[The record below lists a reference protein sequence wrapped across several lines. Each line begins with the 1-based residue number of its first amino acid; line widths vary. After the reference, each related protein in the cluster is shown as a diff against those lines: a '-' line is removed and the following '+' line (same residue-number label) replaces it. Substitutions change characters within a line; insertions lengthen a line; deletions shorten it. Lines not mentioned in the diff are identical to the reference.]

1 MLYIRFLNFQT
12 QLQDVEKMYK
22 DGDIQ
27 YGDIVCQQ
35 YNDKSSHLFM
45 NGTWIKTLYNSK
57 IKQNNEIEDDI
68 EFLST
73 AIGNNSTNI
82 DEVSTRLNDTSIR
95 LNDVSTR
102 LKDDY
107 VNKTQYL
114 KDEELIASTFADL
127 NNKIN
132 NFDITKQLE
141 PIYSNILNL
150 NSSVQNLSDVLY
162 TLTETENIN
171 NTIDTF
177 KEVEKFLNNISDS
190 STLTELLLNTKDD
203 IIDGISEYY
212 YNIEEMDGKIG
223 DINTSINNTSS
234 RIKELEKLYS
244 NGQIDSFIG
253 NLNTSIKDASDNL
266 NIVSGKVDEVSTKLD
281 NTSTRLNDTSVKLN
295 NVSTKLDNTSNNLND
310 TSIRLND
317 VSTRLKDDYVNKT
330 QYLKDEELICSTFAE
345 LNNKINTNVNIVN
358 ASITQ
363 LADNIQNI
371 NFDSLKTE
379 ISNTYATK
387 QQVNTI
393 GNSIW
398 NKVKET
404 YVSSEKYNNDIETIN
419 NKISTYYTN
428 DQIDLFISNLN
439 TSIKDTSY
447 NLNII
452 SGKVD
457 EVSTRL
463 DDTSVRL
470 NNVSTRLKEVSVN
483 LNNTIIS
490 VSSNLKDTSTRLN
503 TISQNEN
510 NTSSR
515 LNEVSTRLNDTSVR
529 LLNYLTINQY
539 VKDEELIASTFADL
553 NNKIN
558 NVGNI
563 DFSNYYNIDQINE
576 KISNI
581 NTSTNDISTNL
592 SNTST
597 MLNDTSIRLNN
608 VSTRLNNLYT
618 NTQID
623 TFISNLN
630 TSINNVSINTN
641 KSIVDVSSRLNDTSI
656 RLLNYLTI
664 NQYVKDEELIASTF
678 ADVNNKINSLYA
690 EIAELK
696 EQLKSS
702 TK

>member
-12 QLQDVEKMYK
+12 PLQDIEKMYK
-22 DGDIQ
+22 DGDIK

-45 NGTWIKTLYNSK
+45 NGTWIKTFYNSK

-82 DEVSTRLNDTSIR
+82 GEVSTRLNDTSTRLNNVSTRLDDTSNNLNDTSIR

-141 PIYSNILNL
+141 PIYSNISNL
-150 NSSVQNLSDVLY
+150 NSSVQNVSDVLY

-171 NTIDTF
+171 HTIDTF

-212 YNIEEMDGKIG
+212 YNIEEIDGKIG

-253 NLNTSIKDASDNL
+253 NLNTSIKDTSDNL
-266 NIVSGKVDEVSTKLD
+266 NIVSGKVDEVSTRLDNTLTKLNETSTRLNNVSTKLNEVSTRLD
-281 NTSTRLNDTSVKLN
+281 NTSTRLN
-295 NVSTKLDNTSNNLND
+295 NVSTRLDDTSNNLND

-358 ASITQ
+358 ASI
-363 LADNIQNI
+363 
-371 NFDSLKTE
+371 
-379 ISNTYATK
+379 SNTYATK

-428 DQIDLFISNLN
+428 DQIDTFV
-439 TSIKDTSY
+439 
-447 NLNII
+447 
-452 SGKVD
+452 G
-457 EVSTRL
+457 
-463 DDTSVRL
+463 
-470 NNVSTRLKEVSVN
+470 
-483 LNNTIIS
+483 
-490 VSSNLKDTSTRLN
+490 
-503 TISQNEN
+503 
-510 NTSSR
+510 
-515 LNEVSTRLNDTSVR
+515 EVSTRLNDTSVR

-539 VKDEELIASTFADL
+539 LKDE
-553 NNKIN
+553 K
-558 NVGNI
+558 
-563 DFSNYYNIDQINE
+563 
-576 KISNI
+576 
-581 NTSTNDISTNL
+581 
-592 SNTST
+592 
-597 MLNDTSIRLNN
+597 
-608 VSTRLNNLYT
+608 
-618 NTQID
+618 
-623 TFISNLN
+623 
-630 TSINNVSINTN
+630 
-641 KSIVDVSSRLNDTSI
+641 
-656 RLLNYLTI
+656 
-664 NQYVKDEELIASTF
+664 LIASTF

>member
-12 QLQDVEKMYK
+12 PLQDIEKMYK
-22 DGDIQ
+22 DGDIK

-35 YNDKSSHLFM
+35 YNNKSSHLFM

-82 DEVSTRLNDTSIR
+82 DEISTRLNDTSTRLNNVSTRLDNTSNNLNDTSIR

-141 PIYSNILNL
+141 PIYSNISNL
-150 NSSVQNLSDVLY
+150 NSSVQNVSDVLY

-171 NTIDTF
+171 HTIDTF
-177 KEVEKFLNNISDS
+177 KEVENFLNNISDS
-190 STLTELLLNTKDD
+190 STLTELLIKTKEET
-203 IIDGISEYY
+203 IDGISEYY

-253 NLNTSIKDASDNL
+253 NLNTSIKDTSDNL
-266 NIVSGKVDEVSTKLD
+266 NIVSGKVDEVSTRLD
-281 NTSTRLNDTSVKLN
+281 N
-295 NVSTKLDNTSNNLND
+295 
-310 TSIRLND
+310 
-317 VSTRLKDDYVNKT
+317 
-330 QYLKDEELICSTFAE
+330 
-345 LNNKINTNVNIVN
+345 
-358 ASITQ
+358 
-363 LADNIQNI
+363 
-371 NFDSLKTE
+371 
-379 ISNTYATK
+379 
-387 QQVNTI
+387 
-393 GNSIW
+393 
-398 NKVKET
+398 
-404 YVSSEKYNNDIETIN
+404 
-419 NKISTYYTN
+419 
-428 DQIDLFISNLN
+428 
-439 TSIKDTSY
+439 
-447 NLNII
+447 
-452 SGKVD
+452 
-457 EVSTRL
+457 
-463 DDTSVRL
+463 
-470 NNVSTRLKEVSVN
+470 
-483 LNNTIIS
+483 
-490 VSSNLKDTSTRLN
+490 
-503 TISQNEN
+503 
-510 NTSSR
+510 
-515 LNEVSTRLNDTSVR
+515 TSVR

-539 VKDEELIASTFADL
+539 LKDEELIASTFADL

-581 NTSTNDISTNL
+581 NTSTNDISNNL
-592 SNTST
+592 SN
-597 MLNDTSIRLNN
+597 TSIRLNN

-630 TSINNVSINTN
+630 TSITNVSNNVKT
-641 KSIVDVSSRLNDTSI
+641 VSGKVNEVSTRLNDTSV

-664 NQYVKDEELIASTF
+664 NQYLKDEKLIASTF

>member
-1 MLYIRFLNFQT
+1 MLYIRFLNLQNP
-12 QLQDVEKMYK
+12 LQDVEQLYK
-22 DGDIQ
+22 DGTIKQ
-27 YGDIVCQQ
+27 GDIVCQQ
-35 YNDKSSHLFM
+35 YTDKYSHLFM

-82 DEVSTRLNDTSIR
+82 GEVSTRLNDTSTRLNNVSTRLDNTSNNLNDTSIR

-141 PIYSNILNL
+141 PIYNNISNL
-150 NSSVQNLSDVLY
+150 NSSVQNVSDVLY

-203 IIDGISEYY
+203 IIDSISEYY

-253 NLNTSIKDASDNL
+253 NLNTSIKDTSDNL
-266 NIVSGKVDEVSTKLD
+266 NIVSGKVDEVSTRLD
-281 NTSTRLNDTSVKLN
+281 NTLTKLNETSTRLNNVSTKLNEVSTRLDNTSTKLNETSTRLNDTS
-295 NVSTKLDNTSNNLND
+295 
-310 TSIRLND
+310 
-317 VSTRLKDDYVNKT
+317 
-330 QYLKDEELICSTFAE
+330 A
-345 LNNKINTNVNIVN
+345 
-358 ASITQ
+358 
-363 LADNIQNI
+363 
-371 NFDSLKTE
+371 
-379 ISNTYATK
+379 
-387 QQVNTI
+387 
-393 GNSIW
+393 
-398 NKVKET
+398 
-404 YVSSEKYNNDIETIN
+404 
-419 NKISTYYTN
+419 
-428 DQIDLFISNLN
+428 
-439 TSIKDTSY
+439 
-447 NLNII
+447 
-452 SGKVD
+452 
-457 EVSTRL
+457 
-463 DDTSVRL
+463 
-470 NNVSTRLKEVSVN
+470 
-483 LNNTIIS
+483 
-490 VSSNLKDTSTRLN
+490 
-503 TISQNEN
+503 
-510 NTSSR
+510 
-515 LNEVSTRLNDTSVR
+515 R

-539 VKDEELIASTFADL
+539 L
-553 NNKIN
+553 
-558 NVGNI
+558 
-563 DFSNYYNIDQINE
+563 
-576 KISNI
+576 
-581 NTSTNDISTNL
+581 
-592 SNTST
+592 
-597 MLNDTSIRLNN
+597 
-608 VSTRLNNLYT
+608 
-618 NTQID
+618 
-623 TFISNLN
+623 
-630 TSINNVSINTN
+630 
-641 KSIVDVSSRLNDTSI
+641 
-656 RLLNYLTI
+656 
-664 NQYVKDEELIASTF
+664 KDEELIASTF

>member
-1 MLYIRFLNFQT
+1 MLYIRFLNLQNP
-12 QLQDVEKMYK
+12 LQDVEQLYN
-22 DGDIQ
+22 DGTIKQ
-27 YGDIVCQQ
+27 GDIVCKQ
-35 YNDKSSHLFM
+35 YTDKYSHLFM

-82 DEVSTRLNDTSIR
+82 DEISTRLNDTSTRLNNVSTRLDNTSNNLNDTSIR

-132 NFDITKQLE
+132 NFDITKQLD
-141 PIYSNILNL
+141 PIYSNISNL
-150 NSSVQNLSDVLY
+150 NSSVQNVSDVLY

-253 NLNTSIKDASDNL
+253 NLNTSIKDTSDNL
-266 NIVSGKVDEVSTKLD
+266 NIVSGKVDEVSTRLD
-281 NTSTRLNDTSVKLN
+281 N
-295 NVSTKLDNTSNNLND
+295 
-310 TSIRLND
+310 
-317 VSTRLKDDYVNKT
+317 
-330 QYLKDEELICSTFAE
+330 
-345 LNNKINTNVNIVN
+345 
-358 ASITQ
+358 
-363 LADNIQNI
+363 
-371 NFDSLKTE
+371 
-379 ISNTYATK
+379 
-387 QQVNTI
+387 
-393 GNSIW
+393 
-398 NKVKET
+398 
-404 YVSSEKYNNDIETIN
+404 
-419 NKISTYYTN
+419 
-428 DQIDLFISNLN
+428 
-439 TSIKDTSY
+439 
-447 NLNII
+447 
-452 SGKVD
+452 
-457 EVSTRL
+457 
-463 DDTSVRL
+463 
-470 NNVSTRLKEVSVN
+470 
-483 LNNTIIS
+483 
-490 VSSNLKDTSTRLN
+490 
-503 TISQNEN
+503 
-510 NTSSR
+510 
-515 LNEVSTRLNDTSVR
+515 TSVR

-539 VKDEELIASTFADL
+539 LKDEELIASTFADL

-581 NTSTNDISTNL
+581 NTSTNDISNNL
-592 SNTST
+592 SN
-597 MLNDTSIRLNN
+597 TSIRLNN

-641 KSIVDVSSRLNDTSI
+641 KSIVDVSSRLNDTSA

-664 NQYVKDEELIASTF
+664 NQYLKDEELIASTF
-678 ADVNNKINSLYA
+678 ADVNNKINSLYE

-696 EQLKSS
+696 KQLKS
-702 TK
+702 